1 MTQPARIAYQAPE
14 PHDSGMVVEEVAE
27 ATPGS
32 EKWPFLASRF
42 EVPPGAT
49 SERDV
54 HDVSELW
61 LVRSGSGVVAFG
73 DTVMDVGPGEMVFFD
88 SRVPHQITNTG
99 SEQLRLF
106 SVWWQGKPA

>member
-14 PHDSGMVVEEVAE
+14 PHDSGMVVEEVAG

-32 EKWPFLASRF
+32 GEWPFQAARF
-42 EVPPGAT
+42 DVPPGAT
-49 SERDV
+49 TERDV

-61 LVRSGSGVVAFG
+61 FVRTGTG
-73 DTVMDVGPGEMVFFD
+73 TVTSDGTTLEVGPGEMVFFA

-99 SEQLRLF
+99 PDQLRLF
-106 SVWWQGKPA
+106 SVWWQAS